1 MTQEDKELLI
11 TDLCSRLSY
20 DVKISVNDK
29 VESLEGI
36 NTLDNVA
43 EYGSFLSSD
52 IEEVKPYLFPL
63 SSMNE
68 EQKKELEDMNWSF
81 DDSVINNI
89 VEYIGYHRQFV
100 THFDCFALIDWLNK
114 KHFDYRGLIEKGL
127 ALDASHLNIYNNDTE
142 R

>member
-63 SSMNE
+63 SSMTE
-68 EQKKELEDMNWSF
+68 EQVDEFTQF
-81 DDSVINNI
+81 DVDVY
-89 VEYIGYHRQFV
+89 VDGEYIIPNHY
-100 THFDCFALIDWLNK
+100 AIDWLNK
-114 KHFDYRGLIEKGL
+114 NHFDYRGLIEKGL